1 MEKIRTQVQLEKRQY
16 ERLKEE
22 AYLRHQSLSQ
32 TIRIMI
38 DRGFKA
44 SSQEKDRDIKPDL
57 SFIGAIKDDRP
68 DVSERHDAYLGEIFT
83 ADGEK

>member
-1 MEKIRTQVQLEKRQY
+1 MEKIRTQVQLEKHQY

-44 SSQEKDRDIKPDL
+44 SGQEKDRGSEPDF
-57 SFIGAIKDDRP
+57 SFIGAIEGDSP
-68 DVSERHDAYLGEIFT
+68 DVAERHDAYLGEIF
-83 ADGEK
+83 AEDQDK